1 MHLFWSTVT
10 DSLSMN
16 VWLKSHLLLHKKA
29 PTLELLE
36 NTNLEQWEKKT
47 LIHFQGFPFLIF
59 NVLGNSFHNYFIL
72 FNVML
77 NCTQIT
83 INANIVLW
91 FNTLFALWIFPIVS
105 RNENVVDLIYV
116 FSTVP
121 SISDVYYAWKN
132 FFFNFRLPN
141 CSDVS
146 FKLNNNCSWLDI
158 AIRLPKTA
166 GDRKQDTN
174 KK

>member
-1 MHLFWSTVT
+1 M
-10 DSLSMN
+10 
-16 VWLKSHLLLHKKA
+16 KIA
-29 PTLELLE
+29 
-36 NTNLEQWEKKT
+36 
-47 LIHFQGFPFLIF
+47 LIYFQVYPFLIF

-77 NCTQIT
+77 NCIQIT

-105 RNENVVDLIYV
+105 RNESVVDLIYV
-116 FSTVP
+116 FSAVS
-121 SISDVYYAWKN
+121 SISDVYYASKN
-132 FFFNFRLPN
+132 FFNFHLPN

-174 KK
+174 EK